1 MSSASQSI
9 GILWFISTSLFFG
22 VVSAQTCSNY
32 TFSSNK
38 VFRSCN
44 NLPYLNANL
53 HWNYIASTKKIE
65 IAYRAPQS
73 SNGWIAWGVNPTG
86 TGMAGSQV
94 IVAFRHSNGSMIAY
108 PTQLKSYTP
117 TMQPGS
123 LSFPVSNIKTE
134 YSNDEFMIFAVIGPM
149 DNNRVN
155 HVWQAGSSVSN
166 DVPQVHPTSGDNVQ
180 SHGSVDFLS
189 G

>member
-9 GILWFISTSLFFG
+9 AILWYISTSPFFK

-32 TFSSNK
+32 TFSRYK
-38 VFRSCN
+38 VFHSCS

-65 IAYRAPQS
+65 IACRAPQS
-73 SNGWIAWGVNPTG
+73 SHGWIAWGVNPTG

-94 IVAFRHSNGSMIAY
+94 IVAFSHSNGSMIAY

-123 LSFPVSNIKTE
+123 FIFPVSNIKTE
-134 YSNDEFMIFAVIGPM
+134 YSNNEIMIFAVIGPM
-149 DNNRVN
+149 DNSNVN
-155 HVWQAGSSVSN
+155 HVW
-166 DVPQVHPTSGDNVQ
+166 
-180 SHGSVDFLS
+180 
-189 G
+189 